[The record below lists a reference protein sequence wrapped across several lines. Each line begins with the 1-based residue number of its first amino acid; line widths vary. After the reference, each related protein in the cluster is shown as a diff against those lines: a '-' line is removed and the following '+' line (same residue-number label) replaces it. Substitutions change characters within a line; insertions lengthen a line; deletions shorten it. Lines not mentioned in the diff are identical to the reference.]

1 MGNTENIHITDDSF
15 QVLLARYLNLST
27 QTTPKSEH
35 LDQDTLNAFAEG
47 KLSRRE
53 STPVVSH
60 LADCSFC
67 RNITSELVRLDLAL
81 ESPDVNPIVV
91 ESVPASASS
100 VISGFLARIFGPAD
114 STVFAHQ
121 EPESEEKGEAES
133 DEKEEK

>member
-1 MGNTENIHITDDSF
+1 MGNTKNIHITDDSF

-67 RNITSELVRLDLAL
+67 RNITSELVRLDLSL
-81 ESPDVNPIVV
+81 EGPDLSPDIA
-91 ESVPASASS
+91 ERVPASTSS
-100 VISGFLARIFGPAD
+100 IFSGFLARLFGPVD

-121 EPESEEKGEAES
+121 EPESEEEESES
-133 DEKEEK
+133 DKKEEK